1 MPGRLSAKKAFDFS
15 LSVEMQQLWQDGF
28 GIPVARND
36 LPPFKDEYRKWG
48 LKPVKELK
56 IFYSTMDDYRESAA
70 TEEELKKEYEVVSG

>member
-1 MPGRLSAKKAFDFS
+1 MEAAKKAFDFS
-15 LSVEMQQLWQDGF
+15 LSVEMQQLWQDNF

-36 LPPFKDEYRKWG
+36 LPPFNNEYRKWG
-48 LKPVKELK
+48 LKPLKELK